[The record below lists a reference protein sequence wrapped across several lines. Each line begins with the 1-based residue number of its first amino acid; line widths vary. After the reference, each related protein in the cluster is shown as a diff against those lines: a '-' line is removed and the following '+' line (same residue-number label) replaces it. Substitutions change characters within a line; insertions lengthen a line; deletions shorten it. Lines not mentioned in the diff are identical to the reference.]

1 MIGFCNVFFKKLDTV
16 VLENGKNISGGQR
29 QRIAVAKALIR
40 NVQCIILDERTSA
53 LDAANAEQIENDLLD
68 IKDLTVILITHH
80 LRDEIRSLLTDVVQ
94 V

>member
-1 MIGFCNVFFKKLDTV
+1 MMSMPLGSNIKHYDKKHL
-16 VLENGKNISGGQR
+16 LCKS
-29 QRIAVAKALIR
+29 
-40 NVQCIILDERTSA
+40 
-53 LDAANAEQIENDLLD
+53 DATNAEQIENDLLD